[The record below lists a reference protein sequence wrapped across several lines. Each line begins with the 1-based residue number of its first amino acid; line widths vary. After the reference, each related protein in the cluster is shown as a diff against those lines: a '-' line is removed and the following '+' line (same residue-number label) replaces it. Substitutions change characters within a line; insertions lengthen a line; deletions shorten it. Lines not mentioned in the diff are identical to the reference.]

1 MACGWTGKRLARLME
16 EAGLDTV
23 ALAHR
28 LGVTERSI
36 QNWLREINS
45 PVLVYRRTLDRM
57 EKRLREKAKV

>member
-1 MACGWTGKRLARLME
+1 ME